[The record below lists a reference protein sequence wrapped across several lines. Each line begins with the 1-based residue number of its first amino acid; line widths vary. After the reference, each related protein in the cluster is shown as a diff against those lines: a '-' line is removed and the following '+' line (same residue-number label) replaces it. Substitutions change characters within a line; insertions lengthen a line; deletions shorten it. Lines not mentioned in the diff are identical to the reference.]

1 MREVVRRS
9 IHNMGKGGDG
19 EDGMV
24 RRYATY
30 EASSV
35 GVGKVIPVVTT
46 PLSSLLPHPFS
57 SSLTSLL
64 SNPHEPTS
72 VLYYGVMLRGGG
84 GGQQA
89 EAL

>member
-1 MREVVRRS
+1 MR
-9 IHNMGKGGDG
+9 
-19 EDGMV
+19 

-46 PLSSLLPHPFS
+46 PLSPLL
-57 SSLTSLL
+57 SSLASLL